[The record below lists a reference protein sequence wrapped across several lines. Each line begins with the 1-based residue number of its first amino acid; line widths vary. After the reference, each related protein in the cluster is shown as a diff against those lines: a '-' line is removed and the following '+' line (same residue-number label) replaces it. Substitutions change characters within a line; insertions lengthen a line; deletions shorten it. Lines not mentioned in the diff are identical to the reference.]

1 MIEEIER
8 LKRRNERERKA
19 RKLAEELLEHKSLE
33 LYAANQ
39 ELLAVQNELELR
51 VAERT
56 TELSQANA
64 RLKAEIE
71 ERKKIE
77 AELAL
82 ARDRALE
89 ASRLK
94 SDFLAN
100 MSHEIRT
107 PLNAVIGLANLLL
120 DTELDQ
126 EQRDFLE
133 TIHNSG
139 DSLLTIINDILD
151 FSRIEANRLELEDQP
166 FSLRDCVEDAIDL
179 LATRAIEKNIDLAY
193 QFADPLPRECRGD
206 ITRLRQILVNLLGNA
221 VKFTSQ
227 GEIILRVSGQPLD
240 ENHLELTFSVRDTGI
255 GIPPERQAQLFDAF
269 TQVDASINRRY
280 GGTGLGLAISKRL
293 SNMMGG
299 DLWVESEP
307 TVGSKFHFTITVGLI
322 PGQATDW
329 LLRFPEEL
337 ADKRILI
344 VDDNKAQRQIL
355 AEQVENWGMKTVA
368 LESAHNA
375 MAWLSL
381 RSDFDLGIID
391 LNMPEVD
398 GLALARSIKNLAD
411 VDFPLVLLTP
421 LGRRVDDEDKM
432 LFATSIHKPI
442 KPKFLRRAMIR
453 AISNRNPTGDLIG
466 QTTENDAMAQ
476 HFPLRILLAED
487 NAVNQKVALRML
499 SRLGY
504 RADVAGNGLEV
515 LEALDRRQYD
525 VILMDVQMPEMDGLA
540 TTGRIIQGNLAHQ
553 PTIIA
558 MTANA
563 LKGDKERFL
572 NAGMDDYISKPV
584 RINTIAAA
592 LEKAARQRQ

>member
-1 MIEEIER
+1 
-8 LKRRNERERKA
+8 
-19 RKLAEELLEHKSLE
+19 
-33 LYAANQ
+33 
-39 ELLAVQNELELR
+39 
-51 VAERT
+51 
-56 TELSQANA
+56 
-64 RLKAEIE
+64 
-71 ERKKIE
+71 
-77 AELAL
+77 
-82 ARDRALE
+82 
-89 ASRLK
+89 
-94 SDFLAN
+94 
-100 MSHEIRT
+100 
-107 PLNAVIGLANLLL
+107 
-120 DTELDQ
+120 
-126 EQRDFLE
+126 
-133 TIHNSG
+133 
-139 DSLLTIINDILD
+139 
-151 FSRIEANRLELEDQP
+151 
-166 FSLRDCVEDAIDL
+166 
-179 LATRAIEKNIDLAY
+179 
-193 QFADPLPRECRGD
+193 
-206 ITRLRQILVNLLGNA
+206 
-221 VKFTSQ
+221 
-227 GEIILRVSGQPLD
+227 
-240 ENHLELTFSVRDTGI
+240 
-255 GIPPERQAQLFDAF
+255 
-269 TQVDASINRRY
+269 
-280 GGTGLGLAISKRL
+280 
-293 SNMMGG
+293 
-299 DLWVESEP
+299 
-307 TVGSKFHFTITVGLI
+307 
-322 PGQATDW
+322 
-329 LLRFPEEL
+329 
-337 ADKRILI
+337 
-344 VDDNKAQRQIL
+344 QRQIL

>member
-240 ENHLELTFSVRDTGI
+240 ENHLELTFSV
-255 GIPPERQAQLFDAF
+255 
-269 TQVDASINRRY
+269 
-280 GGTGLGLAISKRL
+280 
-293 SNMMGG
+293 
-299 DLWVESEP
+299 
-307 TVGSKFHFTITVGLI
+307 
-322 PGQATDW
+322 
-329 LLRFPEEL
+329 
-337 ADKRILI
+337 
-344 VDDNKAQRQIL
+344 
-355 AEQVENWGMKTVA
+355 
-368 LESAHNA
+368 
-375 MAWLSL
+375 
-381 RSDFDLGIID
+381 
-391 LNMPEVD
+391 
-398 GLALARSIKNLAD
+398 
-411 VDFPLVLLTP
+411 
-421 LGRRVDDEDKM
+421 
-432 LFATSIHKPI
+432 
-442 KPKFLRRAMIR
+442 
-453 AISNRNPTGDLIG
+453 
-466 QTTENDAMAQ
+466 
-476 HFPLRILLAED
+476 
-487 NAVNQKVALRML
+487 
-499 SRLGY
+499 
-504 RADVAGNGLEV
+504 
-515 LEALDRRQYD
+515 
-525 VILMDVQMPEMDGLA
+525 
-540 TTGRIIQGNLAHQ
+540 
-553 PTIIA
+553 
-558 MTANA
+558 
-563 LKGDKERFL
+563 
-572 NAGMDDYISKPV
+572 
-584 RINTIAAA
+584 
-592 LEKAARQRQ
+592 

>member
-307 TVGSKFHFTITVGLI
+307 NVGSKFHFTITVGLI